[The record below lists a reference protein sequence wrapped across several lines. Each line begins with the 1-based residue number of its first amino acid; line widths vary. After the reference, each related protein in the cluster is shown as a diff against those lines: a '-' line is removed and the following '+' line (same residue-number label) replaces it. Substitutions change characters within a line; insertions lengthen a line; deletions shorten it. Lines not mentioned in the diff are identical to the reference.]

1 MNIIQNKCLPPRC
14 MFCGRPGF
22 DEMDLCRDCF
32 YDLARNHNCC
42 YRCAEHFEIP
52 IQSPQLCGRCLK
64 KTPSFDETHAPFL
77 YDDGLRFLITRLKFN
92 RQFKHARLLGTL
104 LARHLAENVELPE
117 CIIPVPLHSNRYR
130 ERGFNQSIEIAR
142 HLSNQLALPLDL
154 NSCTRNRDTAHQTG
168 LPAKQRGKNMRHAF
182 SVSRPPAYR
191 HIAIVDDV
199 MTTGATV
206 AALASALKEQGVN
219 RVDIW
224 VCARA

>member
-1 MNIIQNKCLPPRC
+1 M
-14 MFCGRPGF
+14 
-22 DEMDLCRDCF
+22 
-32 YDLARNHNCC
+32 
-42 YRCAEHFEIP
+42 
-52 IQSPQLCGRCLK
+52 K

-77 YDDGLRFLITRLKFN
+77 YSDALRFLITQLKFN

-104 LARHLAENVELPE
+104 LAWHLAENVELPE
-117 CIIPVPLHSNRYR
+117 CIVPVPLHRNRYR

-142 HLSNQLALPLDL
+142 HLSAQLSLPLEL
-154 NSCTRNRDTAHQTG
+154 NYCVRTRDTAHQTG
-168 LPAKQRGKNMRHAF
+168 LPAKQRNKNMRHAF
-182 SVSRPPAYR
+182 TISQALTYR

-206 AALASALKEQGVN
+206 ASLASALKKQGAN

>member
-1 MNIIQNKCLPPRC
+1 